1 MVFHICRVG
10 LRGAQVKFSAAKFG
24 GVAKVAG
31 GLASKMAPLVFVQ
44 PSHRG
49 MFSSTD
55 NLLTF
60 FTGHKFMHKF
70 DERSKI
76 IVVEGNIG
84 CGKSTF
90 SQDLAAR
97 LGMKHMPEAH
107 IHYLDELEL
116 GPGKKYDKKYIGDVS
131 IEKFYEDPFAK
142 DGHSFRFQLM
152 MYAMRFRQYADVL
165 QHLLETGQGV
175 VMERSVYSDFVFL
188 EAMQKMKYFKKHCSD
203 YYEEIKGIS
212 LYRLRQ
218 PHLII
223 YLDAPVDVLQKRIK
237 ERGRST
243 ETAIPDDYLQYIE
256 DSYKKR
262 FLPEISETSEVLTYD
277 WKEAP
282 MAIDKVIED
291 IDMLK
296 FEHLPW
302 NKDDDTTLDRL
313 YRFITNKYKVATAME
328 IQKYIPEITFGAQ
341 EAYDMTREFEEIHN
355 KQFAPGYNL
364 KPEESKW
371 KLLFK

>member
-1 MVFHICRVG
+1 M
-10 LRGAQVKFSAAKFG
+10 KFSAVNVG
-24 GVAKVAG
+24 GVTKVAG
-31 GLASKMAPLVFVQ
+31 GLASKMAPLVQ
-44 PSHRG
+44 PSCRG
-49 MFSSTD
+49 MFSYTD

-76 IVVEGNIG
+76 IVIDGNIG
-84 CGKSTF
+84 CGKTRF
-90 SQDLAAR
+90 SQDLAEN

-107 IHYLDELEL
+107 VHYLDELEL
-116 GPGKKYDKKYIGDVS
+116 GPGKKYDKKFIGDVS
-131 IEKFYEDPFAK
+131 IDRFYEEPFAK

-152 MYAMRFRQYADVL
+152 MYAMRFRQYSDAL

-175 VMERSVYSDFVFL
+175 VMERSVYSDFVFM
-188 EAMQKMKYFKKHCSD
+188 EAMYKMKYFKKHCAD

-212 LYRLRQ
+212 LYRLRP
-218 PHLII
+218 PHLVI

-237 ERGRST
+237 ERGRNN
-243 ETAIPDDYLQYIE
+243 ETAIPDEYLQHIE
-256 DSYKKR
+256 DNYKKS

-277 WKEAP
+277 WKDFK
-282 MAIDKVIED
+282 AIDKVVED

-302 NKDDDTTLDRL
+302 NKDDDVTLDKL
-313 YRFITNKYKVATAME
+313 YRFICNKFQVARCME

-341 EAYDMTREFEEIHN
+341 ESYDMVREFEEKDN
-355 KQFAPGYNL
+355 RAYAPRYNL
-364 KPEESKW
+364 KPGESKW
-371 KLLFK
+371 KLFFK